1 MNNSR
6 HGRESVPSAL
16 NPCIPS
22 RQVIFPEDS
31 RHTHRSAPPL
41 FVLMPFG
48 KKSTVGGTVVDFDA
62 VYRELIVPAI
72 EKAGLDP
79 LRADDELT
87 GGIIHKPMFERLI
100 LCEYAMADQR
110 FPGIWLDLVL
120 EPAPRGDVQEFSMFG
135 FAGLSGRL
143 AWMNVSG
150 LLNIPPSNTS
160 GTLSPAWASARACIS
175 TAPSAGS
182 IWPDGSASP

>member
-1 MNNSR
+1 M
-6 HGRESVPSAL
+6 
-16 NPCIPS
+16 
-22 RQVIFPEDS
+22 
-31 RHTHRSAPPL
+31 
-41 FVLMPFG
+41 
-48 KKSTVGGTVVDFDA
+48 VDFDA
-62 VYRELIVPAI
+62 VYRDLIVPAI
-72 EKAGLDP
+72 ENAGLDP